1 MALVCTTPYE
11 IDCLYEVNRRQ
22 KEKGKTAVKI
32 AAVERNM
39 YTEWHRYQLSGDTI
53 PMLSVPD
60 EIKDPIITILRGYGA
75 IKISIF
81 GSFARGE
88 ERPESDIDIIVRFDK
103 PKSLLQLIHIEEEI
117 KNAVQ
122 HNIDLLTE
130 NSINPYLIDAI
141 RRDEVVIYG

>member
-1 MALVCTTPYE
+1 
-11 IDCLYEVNRRQ
+11 
-22 KEKGKTAVKI
+22 
-32 AAVERNM
+32 
-39 YTEWHRYQLSGDTI
+39 
-53 PMLSVPD
+53 MLSVPD

>member
-1 MALVCTTPYE
+1 MNLIASKRLIE
-11 IDCLYEVNRRQ
+11 DRRN
-22 KEKGKTAVKI
+22 KDELASKI
-32 AAVERNM
+32 TAVERNM
-39 YTEWHRYQLSGDTI
+39 YTEWHRYQLSGDTV

-60 EIKDPIITILRGYGA
+60 EIKDTIIQILRGYGA
-75 IKISIF
+75 KKISIF

-88 ERPESDIDIIVRFDK
+88 DRPESDIDIIVRFEK

-117 KNAVQ
+117 KKAVQ

-130 NSINPYLIDAI
+130 NSINPYLIDSI

>member
-1 MALVCTTPYE
+1 LAF
-11 IDCLYEVNRRQ
+11 
-22 KEKGKTAVKI
+22 KI
-32 AAVERNM
+32 TAVERNM
-39 YTEWHRYQLSGDTI
+39 YTEWHRYQLLGDII

-60 EIKDPIITILRGYGA
+60 EIKDTIIKILREYGA

-88 ERPESDIDIIVRFDK
+88 ERPESDIDIIVKFDK

-130 NSINPYLIDAI
+130 NSINPYLIDSI